1 MKSLQKVILL
11 ATLLASSASVLAQQS
26 VVKALSSFAWEKRQ
40 ILLFAPDMQDAQ
52 YQQFITAAT
61 NQSAELKDRNLQ
73 VWHLVAGQPIQ
84 LDMDVLQTKLA
95 VSDFQAAYNVADDEF
110 RVILIGYDQGEKLRQ
125 DSVDI
130 ERIFAEIDQMPMR
143 IQEMRR
149 KDTGAEQ

>member
-1 MKSLQKVILL
+1 MKLFSKTILFVILL
-11 ATLLASSASVLAQQS
+11 TSSVSVLAQQS
-26 VVKALSSFAWEKRQ
+26 VTKALSSFAWEKRQ
-40 ILLFAPDMQDAQ
+40 ILLFAPDTQDVQ
-52 YQQFITAAT
+52 YQHFIADLAK
-61 NQSAELKDRNLQ
+61 QAGEFDDRNLQ
-73 VWHLVAGQPIQ
+73 VWHLLTGQSVQ
-84 LDMDVLQTKLA
+84 LDNDVLQTKLA
-95 VSDFQAAYNVADDEF
+95 VTDFQIAYGVADDEF